1 MHFIS
6 EIIDDSESVHDSY
19 KLKTLVET
27 QEQLICQVKKKKSR
41 IYPILDSI

>member
-27 QEQLICQVKKKKSR
+27 QEPLICQVKKKKK
-41 IYPILDSI
+41 I